1 MRGYDEVIA
10 ICPSVCLSLPP
21 IIYLSAHTST
31 QPASE
36 PCLYSSLSVSFIVSL
51 APLFISPSLYQCLH
65 DAVARIS
72 STATSFAL
80 VHSKHARALSRITG
94 GLLPGSEESCTKN
107 CRMCGQRSSSSVSMS
122 DSTDNFPHHSFH
134 HPTTPPPHHPV
145 PRASL
150 TNVCS
155 RKERIDRGIFKKM
168 MRNQRRLGLLS
179 ILDSSVGL

>member
-10 ICPSVCLSLPP
+10 ICPSVSLPLPP

-31 QPASE
+31 QPASQTSTH
-36 PCLYSSLSVSFIVSL
+36 PSASPSSSLSLICSFLLPSISVCTTLWRGSP
-51 APLFISPSLYQCLH
+51 PLPLLSPSSI
-65 DAVARIS
+65 R
-72 STATSFAL
+72 STPG
-80 VHSKHARALSRITG
+80 LSR
-94 GLLPGSEESCTKN
+94 GLLVAFSQEARKVA
-107 CRMCGQRSSSSVSMS
+107 QRTGECVVR
-122 DSTDNFPHHSFH
+122 DPLRQYRCLTPPTIPPSTPS
-134 HPTTPPPHHPV
+134 TTPPPRHPV